1 MSDTTATMTTRA
13 FRPAYF
19 WIAQVCSWAGTSLQ
33 AAIVPLWLF
42 AMTGSTQLAL
52 GGFVADALSRAI
64 FGPLVGGFVARL
76 SARRALIVADSVGAC
91 VALSV
96 AVFVTG
102 PERSPIVYVAVPF
115 LSLVVLMNQI
125 AFQSLLPQL
134 VDAERLST
142 VNGRYQ
148 AALSLL
154 SVVTPAAGALAA
166 ATVDG
171 RWLVAANGVSFLLS
185 LVLTVIALPRSVSA
199 GNAGPAAAGHP
210 LADLAANARRAMT
223 GTAGRYILIEAAL
236 FAAFGGS
243 QSLLFGFAL
252 ESGQEEGSVAL
263 AALLLASGVGM
274 ILGGLALQR
283 LGDSP
288 RLNLLLVGLLSGLGP
303 ALVVVGGISGSL
315 WLGALGAGLI
325 GASGNLLIGG
335 ITIVVQ
341 KSTTYADRPTTLG
354 FRKGISGLSQLLSY
368 LWTLGL
374 ASILGFSV
382 VYPLA
387 GALACIAVFTGVA
400 LISRRAIDAG

>member
-1 MSDTTATMTTRA
+1 MSETATSTRA

-42 AMTGSTQLAL
+42 ALTGSTQLAL
-52 GGFVADALSRAI
+52 GGFVIDALSRAV
-64 FGPLVGGFVARL
+64 FGPLLGGVVARL
-76 SARRALIVADSVGAC
+76 SARTALIVADAAGAC
-91 VALSV
+91 VALFMAIV
-96 AVFVTG
+96 VTG
-102 PERSPIVYVAVPF
+102 PDRAPVVYVTVPV

-125 AFQSLLPQL
+125 AFQSLVPQL
-134 VDAERLST
+134 VSAHRLST

-166 ATVDG
+166 GAIDW
-171 RWLVAANGVSFLLS
+171 RWLVAANGLSFLLS
-185 LVLTVIALPRSVSA
+185 LVLTMIALPRSLSA
-199 GNAGPAAAGHP
+199 IVAGPAGGGHP
-210 LADLAANARRAMT
+210 LTHLVTNARRALS
-223 GTAGRYILIEAAL
+223 GTAGRFIMVEAAL

-252 ESGQEEGSVAL
+252 ERGQKEGSVTL

-274 ILGGLALQR
+274 ILGGLVLQKM
-283 LGDSP
+283 GDAP
-288 RLNLLLVGLLSGLGP
+288 RLNLMLVGVLSGLGP
-303 ALVVVGGISGSL
+303 ALVVVGGIAGAL
-315 WLGALGAGLI
+315 WVGVLGAGLI

-335 ITIVVQ
+335 ITVVVQ
-341 KSTTYADRPTTLG
+341 KSTTESDRPMALG
-354 FRKGISGLSQLLSY
+354 FRKGISSLSQLLSY
-368 LWTLGL
+368 FWTLSL
-374 ASILGFSV
+374 ASVLGFTI

-387 GALACIAVFTGVA
+387 GVLACVAVFVGVA